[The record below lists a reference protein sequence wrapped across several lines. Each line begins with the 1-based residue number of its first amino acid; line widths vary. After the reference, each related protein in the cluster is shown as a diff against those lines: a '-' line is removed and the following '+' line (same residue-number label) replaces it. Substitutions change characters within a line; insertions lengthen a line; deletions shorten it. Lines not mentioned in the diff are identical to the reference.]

1 MYIVIINILI
11 IGGDSMEISNSYYL
25 ITIDTS
31 EKFNIALELSNFFS
45 INRSDDTS
53 LTDIRID
60 YDKSIPFDYEY
71 KNNNYSGEYLLS
83 YKNLK
88 EKTDEHLYLEVK
100 LFYKNKSQGMSALSE
115 IVQNLRNRINKYFY
129 MISLEDSVS
138 KYYNQLA
145 YKYTSEYERKIRKL
159 ILLILVPEYKS
170 EWVGQLEEIS
180 KKKKAKQTIEQGLQE
195 LDLSDLE
202 NILFDKKHNVN
213 EKTYEEI
220 FNIEKLKELNK
231 HEILNIVKENSPK
244 SFWQRYLGNYIKSDD
259 LESKMSE
266 IRKERNKVAHH
277 KYFSEIQYK
286 QLKKDINYVN
296 RKIDQ
301 AIDLVIT
308 SDTRLDI
315 QEMNLNI
322 YKNIINI
329 HKANNVYLNE
339 LGKNYI
345 KYIENVTKPIKTFF
359 ESPAYKQAFEI
370 QSKMKKISD
379 MYPEF
384 FKS

>member
-1 MYIVIINILI
+1 
-11 IGGDSMEISNSYYL
+11 MEISNSYYL